1 VTASANVELVR
12 SIYAEWDRGDYDSA
26 HWAHP
31 EIEFVLA
38 DGPSPGSFKG
48 LAGMAAASRGVFD
61 VWEDYRAAVEEIR
74 EIDGGRVL
82 VVHRRSGRG
91 KTSGIELDRLQSR
104 GATVFNISDGSVTK
118 LTAYLDQSRALA
130 DLGLAPEGEAR

>member
-1 VTASANVELVR
+1 MTASANVELVR

-26 HWAHP
+26 HWAHA

-91 KTSGIELDRLQSR
+91 KTSGVDLGQLSPK
-104 GATVFNISDGSVTK
+104 GAFLFNVRDGKVTRFVR
-118 LTAYLDQSRALA
+118 YLVREHALV
-130 DLGLAPEGEAR
+130 DLGLAPDAGD